1 MADQSVIG
9 LTTVKINGT
18 YRVDVKNARWS
29 IRRAGQEYVTAGG
42 VRISKGA
49 QIPTGTFDEV
59 IPRAGQFDWRGQSS
73 FSIEI
78 LDQETRSVTIFA
90 AEGCEWQGL
99 DGSTDL
105 GQASTGRTI
114 AWHGTGVV
122 AG

>member
-29 IRRAGQEYVTAGG
+29 IRRAGQEFVTPAG

-59 IPRAGQFDWRGQSS
+59 IPRSGIFDWRSLSS

-78 LDQETRSVTIFA
+78 LDQETRSITIFA

-105 GQASTGRTI
+105 GQASTGKNI
-114 AWHGTGVV
+114 SWHGTGIPT
-122 AG
+122 G